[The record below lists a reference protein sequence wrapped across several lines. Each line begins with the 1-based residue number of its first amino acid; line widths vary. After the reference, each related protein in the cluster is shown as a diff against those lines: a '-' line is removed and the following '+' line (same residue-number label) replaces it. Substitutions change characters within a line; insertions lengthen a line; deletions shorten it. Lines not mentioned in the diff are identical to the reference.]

1 MEIWGSP
8 EAIQEAKDDLYKL
21 GQFALQ
27 NTNLRN
33 PNTKEKK
40 FAKTKAAPT
49 EIQAER
55 KAKSQFIEAKTKHYT
70 ELPEDLDAFP
80 VMVSCLML
88 SSALSYSLSPG
99 SF

>member
-27 NTNLRN
+27 NTHLRN
-33 PNTKEKK
+33 SNTKTKGK
-40 FAKTKAAPT
+40 GFAKVKAAPT

-70 ELPEDLDAFP
+70 ELPEDLDTFP
-80 VMVSCLML
+80 VVVSCLM
-88 SSALSYSLSPG
+88 
-99 SF
+99 